1 MRSGNG
7 SALNAGESVRSVDQV
22 QALASVITL
31 VRQRFP
37 AAKANLTPWR
47 DDPQTRQWSEPESLD
62 LSFHFP
68 GWSPRLECRSLLMQ
82 LQFCPLAVEG
92 QRSLLGVQMRGMTYD
107 GERWRLAT
115 VGDWLP
121 EGPHLPQADQVIQLQ
136 MICRD
141 LFELFSGA
149 TAADEAA

>member
-1 MRSGNG
+1 MPSGKG
-7 SALNAGESVRSVDQV
+7 SPLNAGESVRSVDQA

-47 DDPQTRQWSEPESLD
+47 DDPQTRQWSEQDSLD

-68 GWSPRLECRSLLMQ
+68 GWSPRLQCRSLLIQ
-82 LQFCPLAVEG
+82 LRFCGESGEAQP
-92 QRSLLGVQMRGMTYD
+92 SLLGVLMRGMTYD

-115 VGDWLP
+115 VGEWLP
-121 EGPHLPQADQVIQLQ
+121 EGPHLPQPDQVIQLQ
-136 MICRD
+136 TICRD
-141 LFELFSGA
+141 LFELFSGS
-149 TAADEAA
+149 TAADKAA